1 MAEPYLT
8 DRRASIRSLCVIP
21 ARRDSKRVSTKPLR
35 RIADRTLIERCL
47 DVAVGS
53 GAFDV
58 IVLSTEDD
66 EIAEFGRRAGVDVLD
81 RPASLL
87 GDDVG
92 VGEIVL
98 AVGNALAAAG
108 TTPDAVTC
116 LSPPYPL
123 LQATSVAHAHLLFAE
138 SDANFLMSTVP
149 TDPHDFHWA
158 LRKVDGYAEMF
169 FGNEFLMDRMHL
181 PAVHSPTGAIKIA
194 RWESLERR
202 RFFFG
207 EKLLPYEMTRAESLY
222 VGDEL
227 DLEFAA
233 YLLEQGTLAP
243 AQRSLLATSPR
254 PT

>member
-1 MAEPYLT
+1 
-8 DRRASIRSLCVIP
+8 VIP
-21 ARRDSKRVSTKPLR
+21 ARRDSKRVATKALR
-35 RIADRTLIERCL
+35 RIAGKTLIERCL

-53 GAFDV
+53 GAYNV
-58 IVLSTEDD
+58 VVLSTEDE
-66 EIAEFGRRAGVDVLD
+66 EIAEFGRRAGVEVMN

-98 AVGNALAAAG
+98 AVGDALAATG
-108 TTPDAVTC
+108 STVDIVTC

-123 LQATSVAHAHLLFAE
+123 LQSTSVANAHRLFE
-138 SDANFLMSTVP
+138 DSDASFLMSTVP

-158 LRKVDGYAEMF
+158 LQEVDGYAEMF
-169 FGNEFLMDRMHL
+169 FGDRFLMDRMHL
-181 PAVHSPTGAIKIA
+181 PAIHSPTGAIKMA
-194 RWESLERR
+194 RWESLEQR

-207 EKLLPYEMTRAESLY
+207 EKLMPYEMTRAESIY

-233 YLLEQGTLAP
+233 FLHERQSP
-243 AQRSLLATSPR
+243 ADAERPPLSTSPGGSA
-254 PT
+254 

>member
-1 MAEPYLT
+1 M
-8 DRRASIRSLCVIP
+8 IP
-21 ARRDSKRVSTKPLR
+21 ARRDSKRVAAKPLC
-35 RIADRTLIERCL
+35 RIADRTLVERCL

-53 GAFDV
+53 GVFDV
-58 IVLSTEDD
+58 IVLSTEDE
-66 EIAEFGRRAGVDVLD
+66 EIARFGRDVGVEVLD

-98 AVGNALAAAG
+98 AVAAALAATG
-108 TTPDAVTC
+108 STSDVVTC

-123 LQATSVAHAHLLFAE
+123 LQPTSVTDAHRQFE
-138 SDANFLMSTVP
+138 DSDADFLMSTVD

-158 LRKVDGYAEMF
+158 LQRVDGYAEMF
-169 FGNEFLMDRMHL
+169 FGDRFLKDRMHL
-181 PAVHSPTGAIKIA
+181 PAVLTPTGAIKIA
-194 RWESLERR
+194 RRESLERR

-227 DLEFAA
+227 DLAFATF
-233 YLLEQGTLAP
+233 LHEQRAP
-243 AQRSLLATSPR
+243 AAARRSPLASSPG